1 MRIVIITGSELR
13 HRFFAKKMHIS
24 TTLLHVY
31 FEKKANIHEKLDCTP
46 IQRDIIDFHFAQREK
61 KEQDYF
67 GKYND
72 VNNLPHSF
80 IDTGK
85 SNDALVCDHIC
96 RLQPDVILLF
106 GSSLIRD
113 PLMNLFPNRIINLH
127 LGLSPYYRG
136 SGTNFWP
143 LYYKEPECVGA
154 TIHLATSQVDAGA
167 ILYQVRPDFSK
178 NDSIHDLGN
187 KTIVAAIQIIPEVV
201 SDYLSKRRIPIAQ
214 PSGIGRI
221 CKRKDL
227 TAEAIETVYKNFSE
241 YMMVDFLNN
250 INKRLSFYPII
261 SD

>member
-1 MRIVIITGSELR
+1 
-13 HRFFAKKMHIS
+13 
-24 TTLLHVY
+24 
-31 FEKKANIHEKLDCTP
+31 
-46 IQRDIIDFHFAQREK
+46 
-61 KEQDYF
+61 
-67 GKYND
+67 
-72 VNNLPHSF
+72 
-80 IDTGK
+80 
-85 SNDALVCDHIC
+85 
-96 RLQPDVILLF
+96 
-106 GSSLIRD
+106 
-113 PLMNLFPNRIINLH
+113 MNLFPNRIINLH

>member
-24 TTLLHVY
+24 TKLLHVY

-46 IQRDIIDFHFAQREK
+46 IQREIIDFHFAQREK

-167 ILYQVRPDFSK
+167 ILYQVRPDFYK
-178 NDSIHDLGN
+178 DDNIHDLGN
-187 KTIVAAIQIIPEVV
+187 KTIIAAVQIAPKVISE
-201 SDYLSKRRIPIAQ
+201 YLSKRREPVNQIL
-214 PSGIGRI
+214 GIGRV

-227 TAEAIETVYKNFSE
+227 TAEAIENVYKNFSHGMIE
-241 YMMVDFLNN
+241 KLIDNFEERISMF
-250 INKRLSFYPII
+250 PII
-261 SD
+261 I